1 MIIIIIIYYYYYYY
15 YYYYFSDPCQTKSC
29 DAPYNVGCRVKG
41 VRPQCVCPTCPELLR
56 PICASD
62 DVQDLTECHMR
73 KQACSAYL
81 NITVDKQGPCGTL
94 PSKI

>member
-1 MIIIIIIYYYYYYY
+1 MDQISVRLMHGIKFFFF
-15 YYYYFSDPCQTKSC
+15 FSDPCQTKGC
-29 DAPYNVGCRVKG
+29 DAPYNVGCRVAG
-41 VRPQCVCPTCPELLR
+41 VRPVCICPTCSPQPLR

-73 KQACSAYL
+73 QQACLAYL

-94 PSKI
+94 PSNI